1 MNVTISG
8 FRELEEALQEFTK
21 ASARNILKRAAMEA
35 IQPMADEM
43 ANLAPERATG
53 GGNLKD
59 AITVSDKL
67 GKRQKRLQRRQTNDF
82 VEVYAGVEDVGGV
95 HIPASVQQEF
105 GNQNHDPQPYAR
117 PAYDKEAQPTV
128 DRLLITIKDEI
139 DKATARAQRRAA
151 NAAARAARAAP
162 APIRTIP

>member
-1 MNVTISG
+1 MNVTITG
-8 FRELEEALQEFTK
+8 FRELEEALEEFSK

-35 IQPMADEM
+35 IQPLADEM

-53 GGNLKD
+53 GGKLKD

-67 GKRQKRLQRRQTNDF
+67 GKRQKRLQRRQTKDF
-82 VEVYAGVEDVGGV
+82 VEVYAGVEDVGGKHV
-95 HIPASVQQEF
+95 ASSVQQEF
-105 GNQNHDPQPYAR
+105 GNENHGPQPYAR
-117 PAYDKEAQPTV
+117 PAFDKEAQPTV

-151 NAAARAARAAP
+151 RAATRAARANP
-162 APIRTIP
+162 TIQTIP

>member
-1 MNVTISG
+1 MNVTFTG
-8 FRELEEALQEFTK
+8 FRELEDALEDFSK
-21 ASARNILKRAAMEA
+21 ASARNIMKRAALEA
-35 IQPMADEM
+35 IQPLADEM
-43 ANLAPERATG
+43 ANLAPERANG

-59 AITVSDKL
+59 AIAVSDKL

-95 HIPASVQQEF
+95 HVPSSVQQEF
-105 GNQNHDPQPYAR
+105 GNENHGPQPYAR

-128 DRLLITIKDEI
+128 DRLLITLKDEI

-151 NAAARAARAAP
+151 RAAARAARPVAT
-162 APIRTIP
+162 PIRTVP